1 MKRKIVT
8 KLMAIVL
15 AGVLLTGSVTP
26 GFHMSRVQAA
36 EDLFNTRYDFNFE
49 DGIEG
54 WYYGEGWEY
63 QYNGAKP
70 TLESDTE
77 NGRMKIAV
85 DFSQDADKN
94 WSNIAACWKSEEDID
109 LSGVTQISMDIW
121 YETEK
126 LTEGELKLAFYS
138 NCGID
143 VNTSLIN
150 VQEEEGTGLTKARAV
165 FGFPAIGSDAVT
177 DLAVKIVGCNTGYSG
192 AVWIDNIQF
201 EAKDSETGD
210 ESEQPDTSVDS
221 TLAANS
227 GNPVSSNGSALTV
240 VKRMEHQNQKNMLH
254 RFQLQIHLQQERQW
268 HFISIF
274 RQWERQTA
282 SSMGTRMIHGI
293 RPEVQNFLIQTL
305 MM

>member
-1 MKRKIVT
+1 
-8 KLMAIVL
+8 MAIVL

-94 WSNIAACWKSEEDID
+94 WSNIAACWKSEEGID

-121 YETEK
+121 YETE
-126 LTEGELKLAFYS
+126 
-138 NCGID
+138 N
-143 VNTSLIN
+143 
-150 VQEEEGTGLTKARAV
+150 
-165 FGFPAIGSDAVT
+165 
-177 DLAVKIVGCNTGYSG
+177 
-192 AVWIDNIQF
+192 
-201 EAKDSETGD
+201 
-210 ESEQPDTSVDS
+210 
-221 TLAANS
+221 
-227 GNPVSSNGSALTV
+227 
-240 VKRMEHQNQKNMLH
+240 
-254 RFQLQIHLQQERQW
+254 
-268 HFISIF
+268 
-274 RQWERQTA
+274 
-282 SSMGTRMIHGI
+282 
-293 RPEVQNFLIQTL
+293 
-305 MM
+305 